1 MATKL
6 DDKQTVRVRVSQ
18 TELTNLL
25 IQPAKDLGFIDF
37 DPTRVGI
44 DKEDTGNFVIVF
56 ERVETGP

>member
-6 DDKQTVRVRVSQ
+6 EDKKSVRVQVSIL
-18 TELTNLL
+18 ELTNLL

-44 DKEDTGNFVIVF
+44 KQNNDGYVIEF
-56 ERVETGP
+56 ERVTTT